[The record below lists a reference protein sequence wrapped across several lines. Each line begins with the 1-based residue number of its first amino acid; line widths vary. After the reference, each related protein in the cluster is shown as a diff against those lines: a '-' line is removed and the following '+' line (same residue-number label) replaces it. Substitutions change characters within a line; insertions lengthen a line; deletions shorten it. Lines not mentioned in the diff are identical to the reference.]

1 MAHTDIFLLAGVMG
15 WPVMHSRSPM
25 MHGQWLKENNKL
37 GAYLPLAIAPDGLE
51 AALKALKPLG
61 FAGVNL
67 TIPHKQT
74 AMQIVDEVDD
84 AARKIGAISCVT
96 VRPDGRLIGSNNDA
110 AGFMRNLREAA
121 PDWRASDG
129 AAVVVGAGG
138 GSRAVCYGL
147 LQAGVQHIKLV
158 NRSPQRAE
166 RVAQEFG
173 AGVVAYPWAQRHA
186 LLSDCALLV
195 NTTSQG
201 MVGQGALDLSL
212 DKLSAQAIVADIVYV
227 PLQTPLLAQAR
238 ARGHRTVN
246 GLGMLLHQG
255 PLAWKAWFG
264 LEPAVTPAL
273 RKLLEDSINAA

>member
-1 MAHTDIFLLAGVMG
+1 MAHTDTFLLAGVMG

-37 GAYLPLAIAPDGLE
+37 GAYLPLAIQPEGLE
-51 AALKALKPLG
+51 AALKALRPLG

-74 AMQIVDEVDD
+74 AMAIVDEVDE

-96 VRPDGRLIGSNNDA
+96 VKPNGRLVGSNNDA
-110 AGFMRNLREAA
+110 AGFMRNLQEAA
-121 PDWRASDG
+121 PDRKAASG
-129 AAVVVGAGG
+129 PAVVVGAGG

-147 LQAGVQHIKLV
+147 MQAGVSNIKLV
-158 NRSPQRAE
+158 NRSFERAQQL
-166 RVAQEFG
+166 AQDFG
-173 AGVVAYPWAQRHA
+173 APVVAYPWEQRHE
-186 LLSDCALLV
+186 LLKDCALLV

-201 MVGQGALDLSL
+201 MVGQTALDLSL
-212 DKLSAQAIVADIVYV
+212 DTLSTAAIVADIVYV
-227 PLQTPLLAQAR
+227 PLETPLLAQAR
-238 ARGHRTVN
+238 AKGHRTVN

-255 PLAWKAWFG
+255 PLAWKVWFG

>member
-1 MAHTDIFLLAGVMG
+1 MSHTDTFLLAGVMG

-37 GAYLPLAIAPDGLE
+37 GAYLPLAIQPDGLE

-74 AMQIVDEVDD
+74 AMLIVDEVDG
-84 AARKIGAISCVT
+84 AAKKIGAISCVT
-96 VRPDGRLIGSNNDA
+96 VKPDGKLVGSNNDA
-110 AGFMRNLREAA
+110 AGFMRNLQEAA
-121 PDWRASDG
+121 PGWRASDG
-129 AAVVVGAGG
+129 PAVVVGAGG
-138 GSRAVCYGL
+138 GSRAICYGL
-147 LQAGVQHIKLV
+147 MQAGVTNIKLV
-158 NRSPQRAE
+158 NRSFERAQQL
-166 RVAQEFG
+166 ALDFG
-173 AGVVAYPWAQRHA
+173 TPVVAYPWEQRNS
-186 LLSDCALLV
+186 LLSDAALLV

-201 MVGQGALDLSL
+201 MVGQTPLDLSL
-212 DKLSAQAIVADIVYV
+212 ENLSPSAIVADIVYV
-227 PLQTPLLAQAR
+227 PLETPLLAAAR
-238 ARGHRTVN
+238 AKGHPTVN